1 MAPTTLDAR
10 RRQNR
15 PLVVALSPRWCALRS
30 TAGHLGRRWPV
41 AARNSCYVAICPDE
55 SNALALLAVLNS
67 PLAEAWL
74 AALAEP
80 ARGGYRRYLGWTMS
94 LLPLPLAWE
103 SACSTLAPISR
114 AALSG
119 SIAAGALRDA
129 LLEATLAAYGLQHD
143 ELAPLLAWFA
153 G

>member
-1 MAPTTLDAR
+1 MDAGAASRRRSSARCCVASTLPLGASLHLTNASSGRMHRTPPRSRGYRRMRLGGSRHGADNSRCAPT
-10 RRQNR
+10 
-15 PLVVALSPRWCALRS
+15 
-30 TAGHLGRRWPV
+30 
-41 AARNSCYVAICPDE
+41 
-55 SNALALLAVLNS
+55 
-67 PLAEAWL
+67 
-74 AALAEP
+74 AEP
-80 ARGGYRRYLGWTMS
+80 ARGGYLRYLGWTMS